1 MDHQMKNDIV
11 TQTPN
16 EALAAQIFQKLLDE
30 GLVVP
35 DDKADFIKKIAR
47 GEARDSDWSVALTRA
62 LQTNSSTDETS
73 KT

>member
-1 MDHQMKNDIV
+1 MKNDLV

-16 EALAAQIFQKLLDE
+16 ETLAARIFQNLLDE
-30 GLVVP
+30 GLVTP
-35 DDKADFIKKIAR
+35 EDKADFIKKLAR

-62 LQTNSSTDETS
+62 LQTNSSADETS